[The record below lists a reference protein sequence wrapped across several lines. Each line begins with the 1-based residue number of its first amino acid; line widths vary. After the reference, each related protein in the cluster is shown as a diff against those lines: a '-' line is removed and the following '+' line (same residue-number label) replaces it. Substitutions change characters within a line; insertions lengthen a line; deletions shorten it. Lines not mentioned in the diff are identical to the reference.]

1 MSDRCAHLTPSGG
14 PRHRQTPGG
23 MTTRRLVAA
32 GLAGA
37 LLVTGCGAQDAQD
50 ALVGIK
56 AAPPE
61 RTESAPLDPEGAAAI
76 AARLVA
82 AAEAPVDGDAKAAAK
97 ARAQVLAGDALT
109 VANAQAARAPK
120 AVATTELAAPKA
132 PTVVAQSAGRAWP
145 RAILAA
151 TLEEDTNTQ
160 FLHVLMSRKPEEPF
174 RITASVPMFGGAELP
189 ALGDST
195 NGAPL
200 LDTAT
205 KEGLALAPAAAVA
218 AYAAALAHP
227 KPKATEAVAVDD
239 PFATGLRTTA
249 AAQTKALGKLGTL
262 TQVHAPLLENAV
274 TFRLADGGAVTFGL
288 LRRTDT
294 IAVKPTA
301 KELVLPAEYAKVTGK
316 KKVTKTL
323 TLQNLQPFVM
333 VVPPTGKAEV
343 IGATELLV
351 SGKGQ

>member
-1 MSDRCAHLTPSGG
+1 MAACP
-14 PRHRQTPGG
+14 
-23 MTTRRLVAA
+23 TRRLLA
-32 GLAGA
+32 GTLAAGA
-37 LLVTGCGAQDAQD
+37 LLLTGCGAQDAQD

-56 AAPPE
+56 AAPAE
-61 RTESAPLDPEGAAAI
+61 RTESAPLDPEGATAI
-76 AARLVA
+76 AARLLA

-109 VANAQAARAPK
+109 VANAQAARATKP
-120 AVATTELAAPKA
+120 VTTTELAAPRP

-151 TLEEDTNTQ
+151 TLDEDTNTQ
-160 FLHVLMSRKPEEPF
+160 FLHVLMSQKPEQPF

-200 LDTAT
+200 IDTAT
-205 KEGLALAPAAAVA
+205 KDGLALAPPAAAA

-294 IAVKPTA
+294 ITVKPTA

-316 KKVTKTL
+316 KKVTKAL

>member
-1 MSDRCAHLTPSGG
+1 MFATPPTTVG
-14 PRHRQTPGG
+14 PRQRSDGV
-23 MTTRRLVAA
+23 RARSLAA
-32 GLAGA
+32 GTLAGA
-37 LLVTGCGAQDAQD
+37 LLLAGCGAQDAQD

-56 AAPPE
+56 AAPAE
-61 RTESAPLDPEGAAAI
+61 RTESAPLDPEGATAI

-97 ARAQVLAGDALT
+97 TRATVLTGDALT

-120 AVATTELAAPKA
+120 PATTTELAAPKP

-151 TLEEDTNTQ
+151 TLDEDTNTQ
-160 FLHVLMSRKPEEPF
+160 FLHVLLSEKPEQPF
-174 RITASVPMFGGAELP
+174 RIAASVPMFGGAELP

-205 KEGLALAPAAAVA
+205 KEGLALAPEAAVA

-227 KPKATEAVAVDD
+227 KPKATKAVAVDD

-294 IAVKPTA
+294 ITVKPTA

-316 KKVTKTL
+316 KKVTKAL

-333 VVPPTGKAEV
+333 VVPPAGKAEV
-343 IGATELLV
+343 IGASELLV